1 MSAYDIRKTAMTV
14 ETIWH
19 ERGPRRAQPLL
30 VGTSI
35 AVIHNPFAGRYEPDL
50 MPFQASLREL
60 GRELAGALIARLGGA
75 DKIEAYG
82 KGAVVGSDGEL
93 EHGAVWHEA
102 GGWAAREALGNPKAI
117 VPAAK
122 TIGGPGT
129 RLMVP
134 LGHIHAAYVRSHF
147 GTAEMTVW
155 DAPRR
160 DEILFGLVMAT
171 GGRPHARIGGLAAS
185 DISVH
190 DGQR

>member
-1 MSAYDIRKTAMTV
+1 MSAYDIRKTALTV
-14 ETIWH
+14 ETVWH
-19 ERGPRRAQPLL
+19 ERGPRLATPLL

-35 AVIHNPFAGRYEPDL
+35 AVIRNPFAGRYEADL

-60 GRELAGALIARLGGA
+60 GRELAAALIARLGGA

-82 KGAVVGSDGEL
+82 KGIVVGEDGEL

-117 VPAAK
+117 VPASK

-160 DEILFGLVMAT
+160 DEIAFGLVMAT
-171 GGRPHARIGGLAAS
+171 GGRPHARIRGLAVS

>member
-1 MSAYDIRKTAMTV
+1 MIR
-14 ETIWH
+14 
-19 ERGPRRAQPLL
+19 
-30 VGTSI
+30 
-35 AVIHNPFAGRYEPDL
+35 NPFAGRYEPDL

-60 GRELAGALIARLGGA
+60 GRELATGLIAQLGGA
-75 DKIEAYG
+75 PGIEAYG
-82 KGAVVGSDGEL
+82 KGIVVGEDGEL

-102 GGWAAREALGNPKAI
+102 GGQGMRELLGQPKAI

-147 GTAEMTVW
+147 GTAEMTMW

-160 DEILFGLVMAT
+160 DEIAFGLVMAN
-171 GGRPHARIGGLAAS
+171 GGRPHARIGGLSADA
-185 DISVH
+185 ISVH